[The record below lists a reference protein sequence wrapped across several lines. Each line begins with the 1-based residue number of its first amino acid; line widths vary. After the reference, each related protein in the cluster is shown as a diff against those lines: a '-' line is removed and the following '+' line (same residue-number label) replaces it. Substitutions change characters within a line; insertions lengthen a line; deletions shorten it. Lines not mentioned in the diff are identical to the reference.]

1 MSTHDLSDLYYNPK
15 TGYKSAVKMYK
26 TAIEHGINVSL
37 KQVENFI
44 KNQPTEQLNKQK
56 TRKVS
61 YNHIVANHVNDV
73 WQADLLDVQKW
84 KRFNHGY
91 RWILNVVDVY
101 FRFAFAVPLK
111 TKSTKEVAEAF
122 RIIFKQIAPYEI
134 KPEYR
139 VKPIITPENLTTDN
153 GKEFTGNEMLLL
165 LKRYNIKLWT
175 HPPGSHNTLG
185 IIERFNKTLRLM
197 LQKYWTANNT
207 QNWIDVL
214 AKLIELQLNYSY
226 YNKQHTKGCIFQKAI
241 VHKSEAI
248 KNSLECT

>member
-1 MSTHDLSDLYYNPK
+1 MMQYDKRMMGTSRAPEPLRGLYQNVAGFRINPRHCIETFPWGYVWDLYYNPK

-26 TAIEHGINVSL
+26 TAKEKGINVSL

-44 KNQPTEQLNKQK
+44 WNQPTAQLNKQK
-56 TRKVS
+56 NRKVS

-91 RWILNVVDVY
+91 RWILNVIDVY
-101 FRFAFAVPLK
+101 SRFAFAVPLK

-153 GKEFTGNEMLLL
+153 GKEL
-165 LKRYNIKLWT
+165 
-175 HPPGSHNTLG
+175 
-185 IIERFNKTLRLM
+185 
-197 LQKYWTANNT
+197 
-207 QNWIDVL
+207 
-214 AKLIELQLNYSY
+214 
-226 YNKQHTKGCIFQKAI
+226 
-241 VHKSEAI
+241 
-248 KNSLECT
+248 